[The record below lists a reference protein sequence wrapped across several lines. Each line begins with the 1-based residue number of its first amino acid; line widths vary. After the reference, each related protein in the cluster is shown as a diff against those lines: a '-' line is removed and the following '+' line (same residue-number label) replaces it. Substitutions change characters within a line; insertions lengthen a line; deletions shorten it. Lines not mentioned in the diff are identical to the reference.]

1 MKNIYL
7 LFITLVFLIIQSCTS
22 GDKRTDEIQ
31 QLKISGKVFG
41 LSDSI
46 DENKCTQIPIGTDN
60 NWPTYIFINDSIFI
74 KTIDNCCDPSTIS
87 HYSGIYKIQRDKLF
101 LLFDTLQVCY
111 YSENMIDSLG
121 QIIEG
126 QKNHIEFETSEFKYD
141 SLQILTCKTNPYFI
155 EVHEP
160 WTGKYIALSEQPI
173 NKYINQ
179 IKELNV
185 WDKIK
190 RTN

>member
-1 MKNIYL
+1 MKIISL
-7 LFITLVFLIIQSCTS
+7 FFITLTFLTIQSCLN
-22 GDKRTDEIQ
+22 DDEKSNEIKP
-31 QLKISGKVFG
+31 LKISGKVFG

-87 HYSGIYKIQRDKLF
+87 HYSGTYKIQRDKLF

-111 YSENMIDSLG
+111 YSENMTDSLG

-126 QKNHIEFETSEFKYD
+126 QNIHIELETSNFDFD
-141 SLQILTCKTNPYFI
+141 SLQIYSCKTNPYFI

-160 WTGKYIALSEQPI
+160 WQGKNLAFSEHSI
-173 NKYINQ
+173 DKYINQ
-179 IKELNV
+179 IKKLNV
-185 WDKIK
+185 WDKLQ